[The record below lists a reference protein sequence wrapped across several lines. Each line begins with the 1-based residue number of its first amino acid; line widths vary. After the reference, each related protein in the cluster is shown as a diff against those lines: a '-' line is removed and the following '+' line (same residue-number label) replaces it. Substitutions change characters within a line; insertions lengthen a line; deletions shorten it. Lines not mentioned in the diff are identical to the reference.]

1 MALVKLDWYR
11 RTVSD
16 KLLKTEYIIQQ
27 MTANVA
33 TYATP
38 NPDLA
43 DVEAARLNLN
53 KAAVTAL
60 AGGVALTLAKNEAED
75 VLDELITQL
84 IPYVQNVSGG
94 IEALILKGGM
104 EVRKSSSPIPTPE
117 RVQNLD
123 AFPSRYAKEI
133 DLNWDG
139 LGRNFFYQ
147 IEMFVDDDKGG
158 GQWVK
163 LATTSRSKYL
173 VNGLITGTVY
183 RFRVAGIGRNDE
195 IGPYSQEAT
204 SVAP

>member
-1 MALVKLDWYR
+1 MALVKLEWYR
-11 RTVSD
+11 KTAPE

-104 EVRKSSSPIPTPE
+104 EVRKSSSPIP
-117 RVQNLD
+117 Q
-123 AFPSRYAKEI
+123 
-133 DLNWDG
+133 
-139 LGRNFFYQ
+139 
-147 IEMFVDDDKGG
+147 KGFRI
-158 GQWVK
+158 
-163 LATTSRSKYL
+163 LMHSHL
-173 VNGLITGTVY
+173 VTRKRLTLTGM
-183 RFRVAGIGRNDE
+183 D
-195 IGPYSQEAT
+195 
-204 SVAP
+204 

>member
-1 MALVKLDWYR
+1 MALVKLEWYR
-11 RTVSD
+11 KTAPE

-84 IPYVQNVSGG
+84 NP
-94 IEALILKGGM
+94 
-104 EVRKSSSPIPTPE
+104 
-117 RVQNLD
+117 
-123 AFPSRYAKEI
+123 
-133 DLNWDG
+133 
-139 LGRNFFYQ
+139 
-147 IEMFVDDDKGG
+147 
-158 GQWVK
+158 
-163 LATTSRSKYL
+163 
-173 VNGLITGTVY
+173 
-183 RFRVAGIGRNDE
+183 
-195 IGPYSQEAT
+195 
-204 SVAP
+204 